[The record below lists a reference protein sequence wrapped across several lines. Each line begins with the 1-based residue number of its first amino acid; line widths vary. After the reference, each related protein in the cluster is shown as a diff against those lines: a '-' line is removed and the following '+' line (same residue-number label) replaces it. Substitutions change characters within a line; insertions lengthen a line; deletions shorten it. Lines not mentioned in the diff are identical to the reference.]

1 MKTTNAIED
10 ALKEK
15 ASAEIS
21 KVVENFIQDIQT
33 NIIDKYRTSGYYYD
47 LRERWGEDSRKIH
60 VKAAHVDSVLKRM
73 LAEAYLD
80 RMVQCKSAELIKKL
94 SLDI

>member
-47 LRERWGEDSRKIH
+47 LRKVGWGR
-60 VKAAHVDSVLKRM
+60 
-73 LAEAYLD
+73 
-80 RMVQCKSAELIKKL
+80 L
-94 SLDI
+94 S